1 MQKAMNSLH
10 SNKKMHWIL
19 FAFNYFLILMHY
31 FLFISI
37 LCFDKKLCSIF
48 AAKSIFFVVQSEQR
62 LSGHYASIYP
72 NQHELVLVRQQRD
85 LFSGGPSPTLGIPD
99 VTTHV
104 GSVIHAFETLSQ
116 QRQQKDADKLYESSK
131 STSSTNRK
139 ETMHKII
146 LPPPPSKVSTGTL
159 TDPLPKHIV
168 RHRPKGKAPDIPT
181 TSSTNTASATTQTT
195 KFSGDENESSALDS
209 LNLEDDYRRNI
220 PTTTTTAVSVSK
232 FPQSY
237 VKNYKVLPPFVPPRN
252 QPSRIPTKAINKT
265 SGNQM
270 STARN
275 RLISDSLLSMPS
287 SSAARTNVFLKPT
300 SSTKHTT
307 EEEVENDFLRGS
319 TVSQSFIK
327 NVVRKS
333 PQARKLSTYE
343 QNFLVND
350 EIDGGKGR
358 RRARSSESK
367 FEQPLIDEVSKRYK
381 EYSGGNKNNDTS
393 LRHSSRQ
400 FNFQPRSVDRAEL

>member
-1 MQKAMNSLH
+1 MAITKCTKPNFFSHPQFFLSFNLYFSL
-10 SNKKMHWIL
+10 
-19 FAFNYFLILMHY
+19 
-31 FLFISI
+31 
-37 LCFDKKLCSIF
+37 LCFVILCSI
-48 AAKSIFFVVQSEQR
+48 FVVQSEHR

-104 GSVIHAFETLSQ
+104 GSVIHAFETLAQ
-116 QRQQKDADKLYESSK
+116 QRQQNDVDKLYESSK
-131 STSSTNRK
+131 STSSSNRK
-139 ETMHKII
+139 EAMHKII

-168 RHRPKGKAPDIPT
+168 RHRPKGKAPEIPT

-195 KFSGDENESSALDS
+195 KFSADENESSALDS
-209 LNLEDDYRRNI
+209 LNLDDDYRRN
-220 PTTTTTAVSVSK
+220 SK
-232 FPQSY
+232 FSQPYGKS
-237 VKNYKVLPPFVPPRN
+237 YKVLPPFVPPRN
-252 QPSRIPTKAINKT
+252 QPSRIPTKA
-265 SGNQM
+265 SGNQL

-275 RLISDSLLSMPS
+275 RMSDSLLSSMPS
-287 SSAARTNVFLKPT
+287 SSPVRTNVFLKPT
-300 SSTKHTT
+300 SLNKQST
-307 EEEVENDFLRGS
+307 EEEVENDFLRGT

-350 EIDGGKGR
+350 EIDGGRGSKR
-358 RRARSSESK
+358 KARSK
-367 FEQPLIDEVSKRYK
+367 IEQPLIDEVSKRYK
-381 EYSGGNKNNDTS
+381 EYSGGNKNSDAS
-393 LRHSSRQ
+393 LRLSSRQ
-400 FNFQPRSVDRAEL
+400 YNFQPRSVDRAEL

>member
-1 MQKAMNSLH
+1 M
-10 SNKKMHWIL
+10 
-19 FAFNYFLILMHY
+19 
-31 FLFISI
+31 
-37 LCFDKKLCSIF
+37 
-48 AAKSIFFVVQSEQR
+48 VQSEQR

-104 GSVIHAFETLSQ
+104 GSVIHAFETLAQ

-131 STSSTNRK
+131 STSSLNRK
-139 ETMHKII
+139 EAMHKII

-159 TDPLPKHIV
+159 TEPLPKHIV
-168 RHRPKGKAPDIPT
+168 RHRPKGKAPDVPT

-220 PTTTTTAVSVSK
+220 PTTTSASASK

-237 VKNYKVLPPFVPPRN
+237 VKTYKVLPPFVPPRN

-265 SGNQM
+265 NGNQL

-275 RLISDSLLSMPS
+275 RMSNSLLSMPS
-287 SSAARTNVFLKPT
+287 STAARTNVFLKPT
-300 SSTKHTT
+300 SSTTAKHTT
-307 EEEVENDFLRGS
+307 EEEIENDFLRGS

-333 PQARKLSTYE
+333 PQSRKLSTYE
-343 QNFLVND
+343 QNFLIKD
-350 EIDGGKGR
+350 EIDGGKSR

-381 EYSGGNKNNDTS
+381 EYSGGNKNSDAS

-400 FNFQPRSVDRAEL
+400 YNFQPRSVDRAEL

>member
-1 MQKAMNSLH
+1 MQP
-10 SNKKMHWIL
+10 
-19 FAFNYFLILMHY
+19 
-31 FLFISI
+31 
-37 LCFDKKLCSIF
+37 
-48 AAKSIFFVVQSEQR
+48 EQR

-104 GSVIHAFETLSQ
+104 GSVIHAFETLAQ
-116 QRQQKDADKLYESSK
+116 HRQQKDADKLYESSK

-139 ETMHKII
+139 EAMHKII
-146 LPPPPSKVSTGTL
+146 LPPPPSKISTGTL

-168 RHRPKGKAPDIPT
+168 RHRPKAKAPDIPT

-220 PTTTTTAVSVSK
+220 PTTTTTAAASASK

-237 VKNYKVLPPFVPPRN
+237 VKNYKVLPPFVPPRS

-265 SGNQM
+265 SGGSQL

-275 RLISDSLLSMPS
+275 RMFDSLLSMPS

-350 EIDGGKGR
+350 EIDGGAGKGR

-381 EYSGGNKNNDTS
+381 EYSGGNKNSDAS

-400 FNFQPRSVDRAEL
+400 YSFQPRSVDRAEL

>member
-1 MQKAMNSLH
+1 MNSLH
-10 SNKKMHWIL
+10 SNKKKMHKLVHSI
-19 FAFNYFLILMHY
+19 YFLMHFHF
-31 FLFISI
+31 FLFQFYVFRSNF
-37 LCFDKKLCSIF
+37 C
-48 AAKSIFFVVQSEQR
+48 VVQSAQR

-104 GSVIHAFETLSQ
+104 GSVIHAFENLAQ
-116 QRQQKDADKLYESSK
+116 QRQQKDADKVYDSSK
-131 STSSTNRK
+131 STSSSNRK
-139 ETMHKII
+139 EAMHKII
-146 LPPPPSKVSTGTL
+146 LPPPPPKVSTGTL
-159 TDPLPKHIV
+159 TENLPQHIV
-168 RHRPKGKAPDIPT
+168 RHRPKGRAPEIP

-209 LNLEDDYRRNI
+209 LTLEDDRNA
-220 PTTTTTAVSVSK
+220 PK
-232 FPQSY
+232 FPHSY
-237 VKNYKVLPPFVPPRN
+237 VRTYKVLPPFVPPRN

-265 SGNQM
+265 NGNQL

-275 RLISDSLLSMPS
+275 RMSDSLLLSMPS

-300 SSTKHTT
+300 STAKHIT

-333 PQARKLSTYE
+333 PQTRKLSTYE
-343 QNFLVND
+343 QNFLIND
-350 EIDGGKGR
+350 ELTDGGRSR

-367 FEQPLIDEVSKRYK
+367 FEKPLIDEVSKRYR
-381 EYSGGNKNNDTS
+381 EYSGGNRKSDAS